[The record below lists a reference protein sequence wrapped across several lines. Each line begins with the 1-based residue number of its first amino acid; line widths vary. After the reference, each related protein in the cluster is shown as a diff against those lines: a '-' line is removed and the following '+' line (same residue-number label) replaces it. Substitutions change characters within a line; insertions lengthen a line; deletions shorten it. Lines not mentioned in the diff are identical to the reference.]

1 MYFEEAFGK
10 IKTSLGKTKVKASDN
25 HFAIQV
31 RMTDYDCGGTFYIEQ
46 KEGKFYVEPYNY
58 FDFDADIEA
67 SFKDIKAIA
76 DGKLD
81 MKEAVDDGKL
91 IINGNLEELLSY
103 GSQLKKPEKKVAA
116 KKVAAKK
123 AATKAVKETKKTAA
137 KAVKEIKKTV
147 TKAVKETPK
156 AAEKKPAAKK
166 AAKKAEK

>member
-46 KEGKFYVEPYNY
+46 KEGKFFVEPYNY

-67 SFKDIKAIA
+67 SFKDIKDVA
-76 DGKLD
+76 DGKVD
-81 MKEAVDDGKL
+81 MKKAIDDGKL

-103 GSQLKKPEKKVAA
+103 GAQLKKPEKKA
-116 KKVAAKK
+116 AAKK
-123 AATKAVKETKKTAA
+123 ATAKAAKEPKKT
-137 KAVKEIKKTV
+137 
-147 TKAVKETPK
+147 
-156 AAEKKPAAKK
+156 AEKKPAAKK
-166 AAKKAEK
+166 TAKKAEK

>member
-46 KEGKFYVEPYNY
+46 KEGKFFVEPYNY

-67 SFKDIKAIA
+67 SFKDIKDVA
-76 DGKLD
+76 DGKVD
-81 MKEAVDDGKL
+81 MKKAIDDGKL

-103 GSQLKKPEKKVAA
+103 GAQLKKPEKKAAA
-116 KKVAAKK
+116 KKPAAKAAKK
-123 AATKAVKETKKTAA
+123 PAAKTA
-137 KAVKEIKKTV
+137 KV
-147 TKAVKETPK
+147 
-156 AAEKKPAAKK
+156 AEKKPAAKK
-166 AAKKAEK
+166 TAKKAEK